1 MSSSSYLACHVLRA
15 DKVRTFCAVVVTAC
29 VHLHSYRCA
38 KSFIVIQFGSVP
50 TRSHQETVRTAD
62 FLCAAAPPH
71 QRHRVLLALLTPL
84 SCLKTVIDLVAHAPT
99 TRYNDKLQP
108 DHSPEHA
115 AVPWVAQPAG
125 SHNLHRPRAN
135 VQLFPGAQVCLS
147 AH

>member
-1 MSSSSYLACHVLRA
+1 M
-15 DKVRTFCAVVVTAC
+15 RTFCAVVVTAC

-84 SCLKTVIDLVAHAPT
+84 PCLKTDIELFARALIT
-99 TRYNDKLQP
+99 THDDAQHPAVSL
-108 DHSPEHA
+108 EHA
-115 AVPWVAQPAG
+115 AVP
-125 SHNLHRPRAN
+125 
-135 VQLFPGAQVCLS
+135 
-147 AH
+147 